1 MFQNLDIK
9 VPNAK
14 MANFKGEHEGTR
26 PPTACAVSTCFN
38 AYLSDFQVSF
48 THLVSLLFWLIILQ
62 LYTYTHT
69 HRQLKN
75 SNFSTCGDR
84 FTSEH
89 VHMTG
94 HTKRNMYSEQPNV
107 SWINA
112 LNQSFLPH
120 TGQGEAPPS
129 AKGLEIY
136 FGEISLK

>member
-69 HRQLKN
+69 QAAQKLQFLHVWRQVHIRTR
-75 SNFSTCGDR
+75 SHDR
-84 FTSEH
+84 SH
-89 VHMTG
+89 
-94 HTKRNMYSEQPNV
+94 
-107 SWINA
+107 
-112 LNQSFLPH
+112 
-120 TGQGEAPPS
+120 
-129 AKGLEIY
+129 
-136 FGEISLK
+136 